1 MKAINPYLN
10 FDGTARE
17 AMTFYAK
24 VLGADLA
31 VQTYKDAGMVGAI
44 DDPNR
49 VIHAR
54 LSKGSMV
61 IMASD
66 SRPGTPVERGDNFWV
81 CVHCDDVPEGAKF
94 FAAFSDG
101 GTVVMPLQDTFWGA
115 RFGMLTDKYGIGW
128 MFNAELPKKKS

>member
-10 FDGTARE
+10 FDGNTRE

-24 VLGADLA
+24 TLGGDLA
-31 VQTYKDAGMVGAI
+31 IQTYKEAGMVRPT

-54 LSKGSMV
+54 LSKGSTV

-66 SRPGTPVERGDNFWV
+66 TPPGMPVKRGDNVWV
-81 CVHCDDVPEGAKF
+81 CVQCDDVPEVTRF
-94 FAAFSDG
+94 FSAFSDG
-101 GTVVMPLQDTFWGA
+101 GTVLMPLQDMFWGA